1 MTQCQAD
8 KTATSAT
15 ERGHPD
21 QRTLTYAMSNTIV
34 VNSPSEGDT
43 VMSNTSAIVDEMP
56 KGKTIIYNNSAVVNR
71 IPKGETSSDNTSAV
85 VGETYGGKTALI
97 LFMAC

>member
-8 KTATSAT
+8 KTAISAT

-21 QRTLTYAMSNTIV
+21 QRTLTYALSNTIV

-43 VMSNTSAIVDEMP
+43 VMSNTSAIVDEML
-56 KGKTIIYNNSAVVNR
+56 KGKATIYKSAVVDR
-71 IPKGETSSDNTSAV
+71 TPEGETSSDNTSAV
-85 VGETYGGKTALI
+85 VGETY
-97 LFMAC
+97 

>member
-8 KTATSAT
+8 KTAISAT

-21 QRTLTYAMSNTIV
+21 QRTLTYALSNTIV

-43 VMSNTSAIVDEMP
+43 VMSNTSAILDEMP
-56 KGKTIIYNNSAVVNR
+56 KVKAAIYKSA
-71 IPKGETSSDNTSAV
+71 DNTSAV
-85 VGETYGGKTALI
+85 VGETY
-97 LFMAC
+97 

>member
-21 QRTLTYAMSNTIV
+21 QRTLTYALSNTIV

-56 KGKTIIYNNSAVVNR
+56 KGKATIYKSAVVDR
-71 IPKGETSSDNTSAV
+71 TPEGETSSDNTSAV
-85 VGETYGGKTALI
+85 VGETY
-97 LFMAC
+97 